1 MQNLSEENFK
11 QKYLKY
17 KTKYLNLK
25 NKGGSSSGNCN
36 FYYLR
41 NPGYKTY
48 SEYETIL
55 QNSSFYKKYNDIMN
69 SKCDGTI
76 SCTILCRKINSAI
89 DDLISYYNNNIS
101 YGDICNKKPQIDVI
115 NKYAINL
122 EKKREEFKCMR
133 IM

>member
-1 MQNLSEENFK
+1 MQNLSEEDFK

-25 NKGGSSSGNCN
+25 NKGGSSSGNCHIYN
-36 FYYLR
+36 R
-41 NPGYKTY
+41 SRANYKTY
-48 SEYETIL
+48 SDYEKIL
-55 QNSSFYKKYNDIMN
+55 QDSSFYKKYNNIMN

-89 DDLISYYNNNIS
+89 DDLISYYHKNIS
-101 YGDICNKKPQIDVI
+101 YGDICNKSPQLDVI